1 MNITEKI
8 SKTKVAFLVMFV
20 AVCACVLASAAQHA
34 AFAASTTDESAST
47 KVTIQAVDDEYLD
60 EDNPDQFLWEAPALI
75 PFVAKASG
83 ELICPDASAV
93 QIKNLGSYPIQ
104 IMAVNFTPKTP
115 WNIVADADAAV
126 ATQSDVLQ
134 FNLKSNST
142 SVAACDALSNADVS
156 AKSDF
161 YMAAKDNNGAILNI
175 ATEGKML
182 RSSQD
187 LAEAKECGSITW
199 TVDVA

>member
-1 MNITEKI
+1 MFTAVVCTCAMVITVQPK
-8 SKTKVAFLVMFV
+8 AN
-20 AVCACVLASAAQHA
+20 
-34 AFAASTTDESAST
+34 AASTTDESAST
-47 KVTIQAVDDEYLD
+47 KVTIQAVDDENSID
-60 EDNPDQFLWEAPALI
+60 GEDQFLWEAPALI

-115 WNIVADADAAV
+115 WNIVADADAAA

-134 FNLKSNST
+134 FNIKSNST